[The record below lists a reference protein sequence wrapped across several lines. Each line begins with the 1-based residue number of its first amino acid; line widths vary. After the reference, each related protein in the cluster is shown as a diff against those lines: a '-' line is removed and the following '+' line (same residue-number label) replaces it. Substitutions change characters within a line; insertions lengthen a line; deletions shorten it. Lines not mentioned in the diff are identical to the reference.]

1 MKRVVVFGYG
11 PVGREITALLAARGD
26 DVLVAQRSAPKQLPA
41 GATFISCDVTDANSV
56 AAATAG
62 REIAICTVGFRLF
75 RPHLAARLAG
85 RHERDAERLREGR
98 RPVRLCRQS
107 LYVRAGDRAAHRDHA
122 AHELRAKAA
131 HPRRDHPSV
140 ARRPCGGARESGRG
154 ARFGLL
160 WARRAEL
167 HPLDGHFTPG
177 RRQGRARTLLSR
189 SPARSNLRP
198 GRCPHRCHAVRRAGR
213 RLRPSLARSQR
224 ADADVPRT
232 ADACRQD
239 RRRSLADAGVARPGC
254 SRSSGS
260 PCRNS
265 AS

>member
-41 GATFISCDVTDANSV
+41 GATFISCDVTDPNSV
-56 AAATAG
+56 AAAMCRARDRDLHRG
-62 REIAICTVGFRLF
+62 ISLF

-85 RHERDAERLREGR
+85 RHEGDAERLREGR

-131 HPRRDHPSV
+131 HPRRDHPPV
-140 ARRPCGGARESGRG
+140 ARRPCGGARKGGRG
-154 ARFGLL
+154 SRLGLL
-160 WARRAEL
+160 WAGCSEL
-167 HPLDGHFTPG
+167 HPIHGNFAPA
-177 RRQGRARTLLSR
+177 RRQGRARPLLPR
-189 SPARSNLRP
+189 SPARSNLRA
-198 GRCPHRCHAVRRAGR
+198 GHCPRRCHAVRRAGR

-232 ADACRQD
+232 ADACGQD
-239 RRRSLADAGVARPGC
+239 RRRSLADADASHDGC
-254 SRSSGS
+254 SRSSAS

-265 AS
+265 AN